1 MLAYIIDKKQRK
13 EEINMCYYIGI
24 EDLAANAMIEILE
37 KKQKDGKKM
46 ESVLSV
52 TLKDLEEYGAE
63 VVRYINQKSDER
75 ALLILSRASTEY
87 MFRNYSDF
95 FEAVDEGEPA
105 IKLREEKTVED
116 LKEKF
121 RTYKSLDLISAY
133 MAEATVEILY
143 AKYNCQEI

>member
-1 MLAYIIDKKQRK
+1 MALSYILLIRYI
-13 EEINMCYYIGI
+13 ERGVSMCYYIGI

-37 KKQKDGKKM
+37 KKQKDGKSI

-52 TLKDLEEYGAE
+52 TLRDLEEYGAE
-63 VVRYINQKSDER
+63 VVRYINQTSDEK

-95 FEAVDEGEPA
+95 FEAIDEEEAA
-105 IKLREEKTVED
+105 IKLREGKTVED

-121 RTYKSLDLISAY
+121 RTYKAFDY
-133 MAEATVEILY
+133 MAETTVGILY
-143 AKYNCQEI
+143 AKYNC

>member
-1 MLAYIIDKKQRK
+1 
-13 EEINMCYYIGI
+13 MCYYIGI

-37 KKQKDGKKM
+37 KKQKDGKKI
-46 ESVLSV
+46 EGALSV
-52 TLKDLEEYGAE
+52 TLRDLEEYGAE
-63 VVRYINQKSDER
+63 VVRYINQKSDEK

-95 FEAVDEGEPA
+95 FEAVDKGEPA
-105 IKLREEKTVED
+105 IKLREGKTVED

-121 RTYKSLDLISAY
+121 RTYKALDLISAY
-133 MAEATVEILY
+133 MAEATVRILY

>member
-1 MLAYIIDKKQRK
+1 
-13 EEINMCYYIGI
+13 MCYYIGI

-37 KKQKDGKKM
+37 KKQKDGKSI

-52 TLKDLEEYGAE
+52 TLRDLEEYGAE
-63 VVRYINQKSDER
+63 VVRYINQTSDEK

-95 FEAVDEGEPA
+95 FEAIDEEEAA
-105 IKLREEKTVED
+105 IKLREGKTVED

-121 RTYKSLDLISAY
+121 RTYKAFDLISAY
-133 MAEATVEILY
+133 MAETTVGILY
-143 AKYNCQEI
+143 AKYNC